1 MAAPQ
6 LGGIKDLPENENSAE
21 VDDLARFAV
30 QEHNKKQNTL
40 LEFVKVKKARVQV
53 VAGNMYYLDIEV
65 NNGGKKEVYE
75 AKIWVKLWMNFK
87 ELQEFKPV
95 GDSSS

>member
-1 MAAPQ
+1 MAAPV
-6 LGGIKDLPENENSAE
+6 LGGIKDLPGNENSAQI
-21 VDDLARFAV
+21 DDLARFAV

-40 LEFVKVKKARVQV
+40 LEFVKVKRARVQV
-53 VAGNMYYLDIEV
+53 VAGNMYYLDVEV
-65 NNGGKKEVYE
+65 NNGGKMEVYE
-75 AKIWVKLWMNFK
+75 AKIWVKLWENFK